1 MVTLARSKAGH
12 DKNHVYLVIKEDAEF
27 VYLVNGTTKK
37 LDHPKKK
44 KKFHV
49 QLIKQ
54 MPPELWEGLEES
66 QDPDDII
73 IAKML
78 DNYHRRK

>member
-54 MPPELWEGLEES
+54 MPP
-66 QDPDDII
+66 
-73 IAKML
+73 
-78 DNYHRRK
+78 